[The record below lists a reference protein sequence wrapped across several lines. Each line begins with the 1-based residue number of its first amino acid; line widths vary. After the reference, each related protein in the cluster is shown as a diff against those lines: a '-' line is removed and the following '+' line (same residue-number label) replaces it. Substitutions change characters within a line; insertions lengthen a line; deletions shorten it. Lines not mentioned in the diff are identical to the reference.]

1 MTMLEL
7 MKGLSEEQILLFI
20 LYYMDD
26 IVIQGAEV
34 EGIVR
39 AFALLFAILRILGFV
54 AQCDKLWAVVR
65 PGNEEQFRQY
75 CEGYGVVV
83 PLSTEGTLL
92 GVGVCMEQE
101 RSSPRGCYWTVDW
114 HRGGRRL
121 RSF

>member
-1 MTMLEL
+1 
-7 MKGLSEEQILLFI
+7 
-20 LYYMDD
+20 MDD

-92 GVGVCMEQE
+92 GIGTEVVG
-101 RSSPRGCYWTVDW
+101 GCGVFELHDLDKKQCI
-114 HRGGRRL
+114 RMCGGPGP
-121 RSF
+121 